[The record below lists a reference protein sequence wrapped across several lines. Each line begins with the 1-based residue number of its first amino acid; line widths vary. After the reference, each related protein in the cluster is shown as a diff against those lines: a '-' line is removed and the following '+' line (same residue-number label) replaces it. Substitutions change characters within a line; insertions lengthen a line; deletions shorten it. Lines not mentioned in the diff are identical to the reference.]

1 MSPIDWARMWRPER
15 APLETVVRAAFTYG
29 LVVVAFRVV
38 GRRELG
44 RHSTYE
50 IVLLL
55 FVGVAMRQTIVGND
69 PSLTTAM
76 IGLGTIL
83 VIDVVVAEL
92 VKLGARAANLID
104 GPVRELVRDGR
115 PDDEAMRR
123 ARVSRQQLEAAVR
136 SHGRERLGEVGRAY
150 LERSGR
156 ISVVFRD
163 RGGGDEDEDEG
174 A

>member
-55 FVGVAMRQTIVGND
+55 FVGLAMRQTIVGND

-76 IGLGTIL
+76 IGLSLCPFPI
-83 VIDVVVAEL
+83 
-92 VKLGARAANLID
+92 ARQSNS
-104 GPVRELVRDGR
+104 
-115 PDDEAMRR
+115 
-123 ARVSRQQLEAAVR
+123 ARIKTAPPAS
-136 SHGRERLGEVGRAY
+136 VG
-150 LERSGR
+150 
-156 ISVVFRD
+156 
-163 RGGGDEDEDEG
+163 
-174 A
+174 